1 VYHLP
6 GHTQGHLALLR
17 GKGVRSAQIG
27 EREQR
32 ITQAAFLLRDPT
44 EEQSAQLGN
53 LKIGFPGT
61 DVRPVDCPPT

>member
-1 VYHLP
+1 
-6 GHTQGHLALLR
+6 LLR

-32 ITQAAFLLRDPT
+32 ITQTAFLMKDPT

-53 LKIGFPGT
+53 LKTAFPGSE
-61 DVRPVDCPPT
+61 VRPVDCPPP